1 MVVSLTCCSC
11 CLYSSLWLFFMC
23 LSLALALQNV
33 MKHWKHCRFSCW
45 SAKWRIIKKV
55 NQLSFLDWCPV
66 CTKTFHITFF
76 WIISKKNLQGCTD
89 GGGGPFK
96 LTGLRGSAGFSA
108 GTSGGGSGNARP
120 ITISSMFKISE
131 SIPIEWLVS
140 ADAQLYFLIK

>member
-76 WIISKKNLQGCTD
+76 WIISRRTYRAAQTGEEVHLNWRVYVVLLAFLQELPEVDQVMPVPSRYPQCLKY
-89 GGGGPFK
+89 PSPS
-96 LTGLRGSAGFSA
+96 R
-108 GTSGGGSGNARP
+108 
-120 ITISSMFKISE
+120 
-131 SIPIEWLVS
+131 
-140 ADAQLYFLIK
+140 